1 MGSIVQI
8 MGKLSIVKGLK
19 IIIHMVE
26 VINVMIFYSEYLIL
40 HIILKYIKYSYLA
53 Q

>member
-8 MGKLSIVKGLK
+8 MGKLSILKGLK
-19 IIIHMVE
+19 IHMVE

>member
-8 MGKLSIVKGLK
+8 MGKLSILKGLK
-19 IIIHMVE
+19 ILIHMVE
-26 VINVMIFYSEYLIL
+26 VINVMIFYSEYL
-40 HIILKYIKYSYLA
+40 HILKYIKYSYLA